1 MIGFSMITKTS
12 DGLPL
17 CGTTDISSKDQ
28 SEDYQLAY
36 KDLKFITKKLSKF
49 PDRCSCTPNSYS
61 IHFTSAVGLT
71 FLVLCESS
79 YPVVLAFS
87 FLDEIQKEFIQAY
100 ERHKTVEASLRP
112 YAYIKFDVNIKKIKA
127 RYNNPRSL
135 TTKLDLS
142 ALSQEIKLRPPH
154 VIHPDEFKYVGGK
167 HASLTSF
174 RTAASSGRHFV
185 SLDLYGWLSVGMNI
199 LCSFLNL
206 TRGVSIM
213 NDGHIDSLDSESFQ
227 YAVAFFLCFLFF
239 GYQVYLICCPIGM
252 RKPLACATLGS
263 ICLCQLY
270 LWEHRTSVQMLFHVT
285 VGCAATFT
293 IFTRQIQEKL
303 PQYNL

>member
-17 CGTTDISSKDQ
+17 CGTTDMRSEDQ

-36 KDLKFITKKLSKF
+36 KDLKLITKRLSKF

-61 IHFTSAVGLT
+61 IHFISAVGLT

-87 FLDEIQKEFIQAY
+87 FLDEIQKEFLREY
-100 ERHKTVEASLRP
+100 ERDKTIQASLRP
-112 YAYIKFDVNIKKIKA
+112 YAYIKFDLNIKKIKA

-135 TTKLDLS
+135 RTRLDLS
-142 ALSQEIKLRPPH
+142 ALSQEIKILPPY
-154 VIHPDEFKYVGGK
+154 VIHPDEFKYPGGK
-167 HASLTSF
+167 SASLTSF
-174 RTAASSGRHFV
+174 RTAASSERHFV
-185 SLDLYGWLSVGMNI
+185 SLDLYGWLSVGLNI
-199 LCSFLNL
+199 LCSLLNL
-206 TRGVSIM
+206 TRGVSVM
-213 NDGHIDSLDSESFQ
+213 NDGHIDSLDSETFQ

-239 GYQVYLICCPIGM
+239 GYQVYLMSCPTSM

-270 LWEHRTSVQMLFHVT
+270 LWEHRTSVQVLFHVT